1 LKARGSKK
9 QDLVPIPSQTVG
21 PYFAICLEGPCSVKT
36 IAPAAVK
43 GERITLTCAVFDR
56 AGEPVPDSLVE
67 IWQANADGKY
77 THPSDR
83 QPKPI
88 DSAFLGFGR
97 QVTDDKGLC
106 EFETIKPGRVP
117 SRGDTLQA
125 PHLEVAV
132 FARGI
137 LKQLVTRI
145 YFFGDRANGECPVLK
160 LVPKARRRTLMAQ
173 PVPGQPGSWRHE
185 IHLSGREETVFFD
198 V

>member
-1 LKARGSKK
+1 MKASRSNKA
-9 QDLVPIPSQTVG
+9 DLVPIPSQTVG
-21 PYFAICLEGPCSVKT
+21 PYFAICLEGPCCVKT
-36 IAPAAVK
+36 MAPAPVQGQRVK
-43 GERITLTCAVFDR
+43 LTCVVFDR
-56 AGEPVPDSLVE
+56 AGKPVPDSLIE

-77 THPSDR
+77 NHPSDR

-97 QVTDDKGLC
+97 QVTDEKGVC

-117 SRGDTLQA
+117 GRGDTLQA

-145 YFFGDRANGECPVLK
+145 YFSGDGANGECPVLR
-160 LVPKARRRTLMAQ
+160 LVPKARRWTLMAQ
-173 PVPGQPGSWRHE
+173 PVSGQPGSWRHE
-185 IHLSGREETVFFD
+185 IHLSGAKETVFFA

>member
-1 LKARGSKK
+1 M
-9 QDLVPIPSQTVG
+9 
-21 PYFAICLEGPCSVKT
+21 KT

-43 GERITLTCAVFDR
+43 GDRIKLTCAVFDR
-56 AGEPVPDSLVE
+56 AGEPVPDSLIE

-77 THPSDR
+77 NHASDR
-83 QPKPI
+83 QPKPT
-88 DSAFLGFGR
+88 DSGFLGFGR
-97 QVTDDKGLC
+97 QVTDDKGQC

-117 SRGDTLQA
+117 GRGDTLQA

-145 YFFGDRANGECPVLK
+145 YFSGDRANGECPVLQ
-160 LVPKARRRTLMAQ
+160 LVPKARRRTLMAK

-185 IHLSGREETVFFD
+185 IHLSGSEETVFFD